1 LKNHRQ
7 WKDKKKEEESLC
19 IMLAK
24 QKAQREAEQAE
35 EAQKR
40 ATEES
45 RKSTEEELKQA
56 SCFSSSLTR
65 TRKDE

>member
-45 RKSTEEELKQA
+45 RKSTEEELK
-56 SCFSSSLTR
+56 
-65 TRKDE
+65 